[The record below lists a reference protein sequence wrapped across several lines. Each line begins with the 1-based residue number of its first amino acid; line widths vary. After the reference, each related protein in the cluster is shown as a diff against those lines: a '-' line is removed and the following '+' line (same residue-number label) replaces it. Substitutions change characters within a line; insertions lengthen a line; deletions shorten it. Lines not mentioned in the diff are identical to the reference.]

1 MKNRKYIVIS
11 LIIVIAIVIVYNSNI
26 KSTKLEYQIITAN
39 EAYNIIESEEDFIIL
54 DVRTESEYASGH
66 IKDSILLPYD
76 EISIKAETV
85 LPNKNKKILIYCRS
99 GNRSSIAAKE
109 LSELGYTDII
119 DFGGIISWNYE
130 LVK

>member
-26 KSTKLEYQIITAN
+26 KATKLEYQIITAN

-66 IKDSILLPYD
+66 IKGSILLPYD

>member
-26 KSTKLEYQIITAN
+26 KATKLEYQIITAN